1 MHGHLACNLVSVT
14 WCAAL
19 RSLSSSSSA
28 PRCAAFVHSA
38 QWRVSCKACAS
49 LTVFCAAALQEKIT
63 KNVER
68 EILNHY
74 SLIHVRI
81 HCLCRLPAL
90 QSLGVMRS
98 MSKAA
103 ALK

>member
-1 MHGHLACNLVSVT
+1 VAALIETLLHCTL
-14 WCAAL
+14 CAAL

-28 PRCAAFVHSA
+28 PRCAAFAASVLM
-38 QWRVSCKACAS
+38 RMSCKACAT
-49 LTVFCAAALQEKIT
+49 LTVFRAAGLQEKIT

-74 SLIHVRI
+74 SLIHVRTR
-81 HCLCRLPAL
+81 CLCCLSAL
-90 QSLGVMRS
+90 QCLGVKRS

-103 ALK
+103 ALE